1 MHVRPLIADD
11 RAAIE
16 RMTAACGAF
25 TAEEEKVCLELV
37 DATLAGSDEYEV
49 VVAVDGENVTG
60 FLTYGTDPIGEGVW
74 EVYWIVTDPA
84 LQNRGVGSALLSWLH
99 DHVEGRMILIET
111 GGKPAY
117 AAQRRFYEKNGYGE
131 VARVKDFYTAGDD
144 LVVYRRDLVP
154 HSEAPSRG
162 RVAEAAR

>member
-1 MHVRPLIADD
+1 MHIRPLIADD
-11 RAAIE
+11 R
-16 RMTAACGAF
+16 TAVGRITTTCGAF
-25 TAEEEKVCLELV
+25 TADEETVCLELI

-49 VVAVDGENVTG
+49 VVAADGENVVG

-117 AAQRRFYEKNGYGE
+117 ENQRRFYEKNGYRE
-131 VARVKDFYTAGDD
+131 VARVKDFYTPGDD
-144 LVVYRRDLVP
+144 LVVFRRDLIL